1 MLTVNPGPVTT
12 AGFPQTKL
20 INNPLARRFVVTDDV
35 CADAMIR
42 GLENRR
48 REIFVPQYWRLAGI
62 AQAIA
67 PQTVARLAARAG
79 S

>member
-1 MLTVNPGPVTT
+1 
-12 AGFPQTKL
+12 
-20 INNPLARRFVVTDDV
+20 
-35 CADAMIR
+35 
-42 GLENRR
+42 
-48 REIFVPQYWRLAGI
+48 VPQYWRLAGI

>member
-1 MLTVNPGPVTT
+1 
-12 AGFPQTKL
+12 
-20 INNPLARRFVVTDDV
+20 
-35 CADAMIR
+35 MIR